1 MATQSKGPRGRLGRV
16 PAVVYADLEKRAQD
30 AGASSVSQYVSDLL
44 CLHTGHNDLVR
55 ELNKQEVLPI
65 SA

>member
-1 MATQSKGPRGRLGRV
+1 MARESKGQRGRLGRV
-16 PAVVYADLEKRAQD
+16 PSVVYADLEQRAKE

-44 CLHTGHNDLVR
+44 CLYTGHRELVR
-55 ELNKQEVLPI
+55 ELDQEVLPL